1 MQWKLMQEEE
11 LNVERKLLSCPKKK
25 KNPKKQGKR
34 EEISEAERKTSGNE
48 VAFWLFCTLFF

>member
-1 MQWKLMQEEE
+1 MQEEE

-48 VAFWLFCTLFF
+48 VAFWLFCTLFFF